1 MSDIIKLRKNYV
13 FKVKFRHVIVI
24 LDNNN
29 NENMTKFEFEN
40 VIFYQLY
47 EVRHEF

>member
-1 MSDIIKLRKNYV
+1 MTFIKIIVQLLVNC
-13 FKVKFRHVIVI
+13 H
-24 LDNNN
+24 LDKKN

-40 VIFYQLY
+40 IIFPQLN